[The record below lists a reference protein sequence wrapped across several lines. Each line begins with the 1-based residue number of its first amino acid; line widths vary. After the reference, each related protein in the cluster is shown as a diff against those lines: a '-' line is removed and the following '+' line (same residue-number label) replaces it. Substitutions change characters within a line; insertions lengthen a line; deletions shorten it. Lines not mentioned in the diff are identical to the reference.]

1 MVYETVK
8 SILFYLDTRLRTG
21 GSIGSPTFSFPNNLI
36 GLQPQN
42 GELIKLTMQEA
53 SIEYTFYQ
61 TENFNNKFSVEECI
75 DNSTIIRNITI
86 PIGNYNLVLFIVE
99 ITRILNESTLFTYI
113 LTYAPTTNQIKYTAI
128 PKITSSLN
136 SVIFNFNAKNVF
148 QSTGFNIEES
158 LNESLGFEIN
168 STNSFET
175 SFNDTLVL
183 QSTIPITM
191 APGVENLYVTI
202 SNSCGNYGNANVQN
216 VFSASNILAKI
227 PVATPPFSTLYFYD
241 LNGNFSTIISNK
253 YLDNL
258 NLTLFNER
266 FTKIE
271 PRKNWTFTIKIEI
284 IRPHTERKTTQILQE
299 LVDITKLKFM
309 KKNKDKSLLK
319 NNV

>member
-158 LNESLGFEIN
+158 LNESMGFEIN